1 MLTIRLARA
10 GVKKRPFFH
19 IRVADSR
26 KPRDGR
32 FIEKVGYFNPIASGQ
47 EVRLEVDQERVDYWI
62 SQGAQLS
69 DRVTTLLKRNAET
82 PEQTEKRHALK
93 EAKRLKKLSDK
104 AALKVVEEAP
114 AEEAAEA
121 PAEEAPAEEAAEAPA
136 ERRSRRSS
144 RSSSRGSS
152 SRRSSRSSS
161 RRKLQ
166 PKKQQKL
173 QPRKLQPKKQQL
185 QPKKQQKLQPRK
197 LQPKKQQ
204 KLQPRK
210 LQQKKQQKLQ
220 PRKLQPKKQKKI
232 KLLLKNN

>member
-69 DRVTTLLKRNAET
+69 DRVTTLLKINAET

-93 EAKRLKKLSDK
+93 EAKRLKKLSVK

-121 PAEEAPAEEAAEAPA
+121 PAEEAPAEEAPAEEAAEAPA
-136 ERRSRRSS
+136 EAEE
-144 RSSSRGSS
+144 
-152 SRRSSRSSS
+152 
-161 RRKLQ
+161 
-166 PKKQQKL
+166 
-173 QPRKLQPKKQQL
+173 
-185 QPKKQQKLQPRK
+185 
-197 LQPKKQQ
+197 
-204 KLQPRK
+204 
-210 LQQKKQQKLQ
+210 
-220 PRKLQPKKQKKI
+220 
-232 KLLLKNN
+232 NNTPAKE

>member
-82 PEQTEKRHALK
+82 PEETEKRHALK
-93 EAKRLKKLSDK
+93 EAKRLKKLSNK
-104 AALKVVEEAP
+104 AALKVLEEAP
-114 AEEAAEA
+114 VEEEAAPAAEEAEAAPVEEAAEA
-121 PAEEAPAEEAAEAPA
+121 AVAPAEETAPVEEEAAPAAEEAEAAPVEEAA
-136 ERRSRRSS
+136 EDKSPA
-144 RSSSRGSS
+144 
-152 SRRSSRSSS
+152 
-161 RRKLQ
+161 KE
-166 PKKQQKL
+166 
-173 QPRKLQPKKQQL
+173 
-185 QPKKQQKLQPRK
+185 
-197 LQPKKQQ
+197 
-204 KLQPRK
+204 
-210 LQQKKQQKLQ
+210 
-220 PRKLQPKKQKKI
+220 
-232 KLLLKNN
+232 

>member
-82 PEQTEKRHALK
+82 PEETEKRHALK
-93 EAKRLKKLSDK
+93 EAKRLKKLSNK

-114 AEEAAEA
+114 TEEAAEA
-121 PAEEAPAEEAAEAPA
+121 VAPAEETAPVEEEAAPAAAEEEAAPVEEAA
-136 ERRSRRSS
+136 EDKSPA
-144 RSSSRGSS
+144 
-152 SRRSSRSSS
+152 
-161 RRKLQ
+161 KE
-166 PKKQQKL
+166 
-173 QPRKLQPKKQQL
+173 
-185 QPKKQQKLQPRK
+185 
-197 LQPKKQQ
+197 
-204 KLQPRK
+204 
-210 LQQKKQQKLQ
+210 
-220 PRKLQPKKQKKI
+220 
-232 KLLLKNN
+232 

>member
-47 EVRLEVDQERVDYWI
+47 EVRLEIDQERVDFWI

-82 PEQTEKRHALK
+82 PEQTEQRHALK

-104 AALKVVEEAP
+104 AALKVVEEVPAEEAAPAAEAP

-121 PAEEAPAEEAAEAPA
+121 PAEEAAPAAEEAPAEEAAPAAEEAAAEEAAEAPA
-136 ERRSRRSS
+136 AEEAPAEEAAAEEAPAEEAEEKSPA
-144 RSSSRGSS
+144 
-152 SRRSSRSSS
+152 
-161 RRKLQ
+161 KE
-166 PKKQQKL
+166 
-173 QPRKLQPKKQQL
+173 
-185 QPKKQQKLQPRK
+185 
-197 LQPKKQQ
+197 
-204 KLQPRK
+204 
-210 LQQKKQQKLQ
+210 
-220 PRKLQPKKQKKI
+220 
-232 KLLLKNN
+232 

>member
-47 EVRLEVDQERVDYWI
+47 EVRLEVDQERIDFWI

-82 PEQTEKRHALK
+82 PEQTEKRHTLK
-93 EAKRLKKLSDK
+93 EGKRLKKLSDK

-114 AEEAAEA
+114 AEEAAPAAEEAAEA

-136 ERRSRRSS
+136 EEAPAEEAAEEAAEDKSPA
-144 RSSSRGSS
+144 
-152 SRRSSRSSS
+152 
-161 RRKLQ
+161 KD
-166 PKKQQKL
+166 
-173 QPRKLQPKKQQL
+173 
-185 QPKKQQKLQPRK
+185 
-197 LQPKKQQ
+197 
-204 KLQPRK
+204 
-210 LQQKKQQKLQ
+210 
-220 PRKLQPKKQKKI
+220 
-232 KLLLKNN
+232 

>member
-104 AALKVVEEAP
+104 AALKVAEEAP
-114 AEEAAEA
+114 AEEAAEEEAAEA
-121 PAEEAPAEEAAEAPA
+121 PAEEAAEAEENKTPA
-136 ERRSRRSS
+136 KE
-144 RSSSRGSS
+144 
-152 SRRSSRSSS
+152 
-161 RRKLQ
+161 
-166 PKKQQKL
+166 
-173 QPRKLQPKKQQL
+173 
-185 QPKKQQKLQPRK
+185 
-197 LQPKKQQ
+197 
-204 KLQPRK
+204 
-210 LQQKKQQKLQ
+210 
-220 PRKLQPKKQKKI
+220 
-232 KLLLKNN
+232 

>member
-47 EVRLEVDQERVDYWI
+47 EVRLEIDQERVDFWI

-82 PEQTEKRHALK
+82 PEQTEQRHALK

-114 AEEAAEA
+114 AEEAA
-121 PAEEAPAEEAAEAPA
+121 PAAEAPAEEAAEAPA
-136 ERRSRRSS
+136 EEAAPAAEEAPAEEAAEEAAPAAEEAAEAPAEEAAPAAEEAAEAPAEEAAEAPAEEAEEKSPA
-144 RSSSRGSS
+144 
-152 SRRSSRSSS
+152 
-161 RRKLQ
+161 KE
-166 PKKQQKL
+166 
-173 QPRKLQPKKQQL
+173 
-185 QPKKQQKLQPRK
+185 
-197 LQPKKQQ
+197 
-204 KLQPRK
+204 
-210 LQQKKQQKLQ
+210 
-220 PRKLQPKKQKKI
+220 
-232 KLLLKNN
+232 

>member
-93 EAKRLKKLSDK
+93 EAKRLKKLSVK
-104 AALKVVEEAP
+104 AALKEVEEAP

-121 PAEEAPAEEAAEAPA
+121 PAEEAPAEEAPAEEAAEEAPAEEAAEAPA
-136 ERRSRRSS
+136 EEAAEAPAEEAEEN
-144 RSSSRGSS
+144 
-152 SRRSSRSSS
+152 
-161 RRKLQ
+161 KT
-166 PKKQQKL
+166 PAKE
-173 QPRKLQPKKQQL
+173 
-185 QPKKQQKLQPRK
+185 
-197 LQPKKQQ
+197 
-204 KLQPRK
+204 
-210 LQQKKQQKLQ
+210 
-220 PRKLQPKKQKKI
+220 
-232 KLLLKNN
+232 